1 MARSVRMKARLPS
14 RKRLQFGSQEWLIY
28 LAGCS
33 TSRAYYG
40 VFHIARKLLDFSE
53 NTTHGE
59 VIEAVKSDNWTLG
72 TKLEDLFKKRKNADY
87 KLSRTNFDKPYAYY
101 HIEECK
107 DVVRKIKKLYTKID

>member
-1 MARSVRMKARLPS
+1 MPVEGADFLRFAEGIIDNDDEISYR
-14 RKRLQFGSQEWLIY
+14 
-28 LAGCS
+28 CS